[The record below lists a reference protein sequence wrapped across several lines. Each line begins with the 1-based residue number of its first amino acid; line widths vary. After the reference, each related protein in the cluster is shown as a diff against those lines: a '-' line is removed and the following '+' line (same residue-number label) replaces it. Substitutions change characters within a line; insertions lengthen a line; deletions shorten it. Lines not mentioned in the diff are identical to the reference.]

1 MLSGLFGANEPE
13 GNAASELA
21 PHCVSTDGKPPSSS
35 RVIAARLLLLQPDPV
50 AGFPGRSIIVTDVPP
65 GDVSFTIRSPTHEW
79 LIPTV
84 VEAGSALGVPS
95 ILKFRSVIMQVA
107 PTARGTLTPAEEL
120 SGITTAGPVYE
131 TVVPVGVG
139 VGDGDGLGVG
149 VGVGPTVGVGDGV
162 GVGLPDCCVTVWL
175 ERPVTPPK
183 SIVAVRDVPV
193 LFAATA

>member
-84 VEAGSALGVPS
+84 VDPGSALGVPS
-95 ILKFRSVIMQVA
+95 ILKLRSVIVQVV
-107 PTARGTLTPAEEL
+107 PTANGMFTPAGTL

-131 TVVPVGVG
+131 TVVAVGA
-139 VGDGDGLGVG
+139 GDGLG

-162 GVGLPDCCVTVWL
+162 GVGLPNCCVTVWL
-175 ERPVTPPK
+175 ASPFTPPK
-183 SIVAVRDVPV
+183 SMVAVRGEPV
-193 LFAATA
+193 VFAATE